1 MMVNVTGVKHKLREE
16 LHQRLLACTNSF
28 EIDNFIDTLFQT
40 VLFAI
45 KTLRVNALFKL
56 LRSIQYVV
64 LLVLLVWYANSPLAA
79 PENNIQIRSLYSE
92 KLDAHSSSAEWAS
105 LTFNDREWKSIAQ
118 HGLPSQQAQYWIRN
132 HFTVSSQETHEQ
144 GVLLSVLGAYELYW
158 DGVLLGRNGVVGE
171 NAQTEIPGDI
181 EGVFH
186 VPKILYTQGPHVISA
201 RVSSY
206 HSPDKLRQRTFW
218 ILLGRYENLINSGYR
233 QNLLPVTM
241 LGGIIIIGLYFLMM
255 YFLYQR
261 TQQILLFGLLCVSI
275 AFLLLAESY
284 RGLFGY
290 SYDWHLYRLISV
302 LLLNALVAG
311 LLLAFFLQRFSL
323 SHQKIW
329 LGTTLALVLLASF
342 STEGYDGATY
352 FIFLAGLLSSL
363 CVTFVAVKQKKRDAI
378 AACLSLL
385 FVTILMLVFPRQFM
399 DSYFFLCFG
408 LLVLFTLVSL
418 TLDLRARQKQHEAAL
433 LMSARLEIELLKKNI
448 QPHFILNTLTAIE
461 EWIEESPK
469 VAIEF
474 IDALANEFRVMSAMA
489 NQKLVP
495 LAQELCLC
503 RSHLEIMGFRT
514 QIKFLLNT
522 VELNENVMV
531 PPAIF
536 HTLLENAISHNHY
549 RSGSIVFSLSLVE
562 QENTCVFR
570 FIAPLVAAQHGEA
583 TDRIKSEGGTGLR
596 YIKARLEESFSQ
608 HWSLHEE
615 AQATQWITQITIPKL
630 LWLNAKVIN

>member
-1 MMVNVTGVKHKLREE
+1 M
-16 LHQRLLACTNSF
+16 
-28 EIDNFIDTLFQT
+28 
-40 VLFAI
+40 
-45 KTLRVNALFKL
+45 FKL

-64 LLVLLVWYANSPLAA
+64 LLVLLVLYANAPLAVTH
-79 PENNIQIRSLYSE
+79 NNIQIRSLYSE
-92 KLDAHSSSAEWAS
+92 QLDAHSSGSDWAS
-105 LTFNDREWKSIAQ
+105 LSFNDREWRSIAQ
-118 HGLPSQQAQYWIRN
+118 HGLPSQQTQYWIRN
-132 HFTVSSQETHEQ
+132 HFTVVSSEAHEQ
-144 GVLLSVLGAYELYW
+144 GVLLSVLGAYEMYW
-158 DGVLLGRNGVVGE
+158 DEVLLGRNGVVGE

-186 VPKILYTQGPHVISA
+186 IPKILYTQGPHVISA

-206 HSPDKLRQRTFW
+206 HSPDKLRQRYFL
-218 ILLGRYENLINSGYR
+218 IQLGSYENLINNGYR

-261 TQQILLFGLLCVSI
+261 TQQIFLFGLLCVAI
-275 AFLLLAESY
+275 ALLLLAESY

-290 SYDWHLYRLISV
+290 SYDWHLYRLISI
-302 LLLNALVAG
+302 LLLSALVAG
-311 LLLAFFLQRFSL
+311 LLLAFFLQRFGL
-323 SHQKIW
+323 LHQKIW
-329 LGTTLALVLLASF
+329 LGTTLALLLLASF

-352 FIFLAGLLSSL
+352 LIFLVGLLSSL
-363 CVTFVAVKQKKRDAI
+363 CVTFVAIKLKQRDAI
-378 AACLSLL
+378 AACLSLSL
-385 FVTILMLVFPRQFM
+385 VAILMLVFPRQFM
-399 DSYFFLCFG
+399 DSYLFLSFG

-495 LAQELCLC
+495 LVQELCLC

-522 VELNENVMV
+522 ADLNENVMV

-536 HTLLENAISHNHY
+536 HTLLENAISHNNY
-549 RSGSIVFSLSLVE
+549 RSGTIVFSLSLVE
-562 QENTCVFR
+562 QQNTFVFR
-570 FIAPLVAAQHGEA
+570 FIAPLVAAQHREA
-583 TDRIKSEGGTGLR
+583 TDRLKLEGGTGLR

-608 HWSLHEE
+608 HWSLREE
-615 AQATQWITQITIPKL
+615 VQVAQWITQITIPKSL
-630 LWLNAKVIN
+630 GINSKVIN